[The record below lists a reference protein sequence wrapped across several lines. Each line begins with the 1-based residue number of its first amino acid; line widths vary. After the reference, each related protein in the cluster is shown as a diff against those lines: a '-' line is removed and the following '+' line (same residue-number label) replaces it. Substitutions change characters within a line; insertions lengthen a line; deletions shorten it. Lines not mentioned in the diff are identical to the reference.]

1 MSVRHTR
8 RAGLRSTPN
17 TPGSRT
23 PSAPTSTPPTNHDGY
38 RVGEAGYRRITVA
51 LFAAGVATFALI
63 YSTQALLPE
72 FPRAFSVSA
81 AQSTLS
87 VSLTTIGLGVALL
100 VAGPLSE
107 VVGRTRLIHL
117 SLAASAVVAV
127 ACAVAPT
134 WEVLLGLRLLQGV
147 TLAGLPAVATAYLR
161 EELHPGTHARAAG
174 VYIGGTAIGGM
185 TGRLV
190 TGPIADAADWRWA
203 LAAIA
208 AVGLVCALVVGLLL
222 PPSRNFVTAPA
233 GSGHL
238 TAMTRR
244 AVSDPA
250 LLALYAMGACSA
262 GAFVAVYNALG
273 FRLTSAPFDLGL
285 GAAGLVFLVYPIGT
299 LGSMVAG
306 RLADRFS
313 RRGVVPV
320 GCLITVAGVLL
331 TLAGSLPIVVL
342 GLAVMTAG
350 FFAVHGVASGW
361 VPTRAH
367 AGGVAAGQAASLYLF
382 AYYLGASLFGSLTGR
397 AWTVGAW
404 PAVVQLASALVV
416 VSGLLAVWLRH
427 TPSLDPLRR

>member
-1 MSVRHTR
+1 MPATDTTEAAVV
-8 RAGLRSTPN
+8 
-17 TPGSRT
+17 GSA
-23 PSAPTSTPPTNHDGY
+23 APDHDGY
-38 RVGEAGYRRITVA
+38 RIGEAGYRRITAA

-100 VAGPLSE
+100 VAGPVSE

-190 TGPIADAADWRWA
+190 TGLVADVAGWRWA

-208 AVGLVCALVVGLLL
+208 VVGLGCVVVVRLLL
-222 PPSRNFVTAPA
+222 PASRHFVAVPA
-233 GSGHL
+233 SVGRL
-238 TAMTRR
+238 AAMTRR
-244 AVSDPA
+244 ALRDPA
-250 LLALYAMGACSA
+250 LLALYATGACSV
-262 GAFVAVYNALG
+262 GAFVAVFNALG

-285 GAAGLVFLVYPIGT
+285 GTAGLVFLVYPIGT

-320 GCLITVAGVLL
+320 GCLVFLAGVLL
-331 TLAGSLPIVVL
+331 TLPASLPLVVL

-361 VPTRAH
+361 VATRAH

-382 AYYLGASLFGSLTGR
+382 AYYLGSSVFGSLTGR
-397 AWTVGAW
+397 AWTLGAW
-404 PAVVQLASALVV
+404 PAVVLLASALVV
-416 VSGLLAVWLRH
+416 VTGGFALWLRH
-427 TPSLDPLRR
+427 TPSLDPVRR

>member
-1 MSVRHTR
+1 MPATDTVG
-8 RAGLRSTPN
+8 AAVV
-17 TPGSRT
+17 GSA
-23 PSAPTSTPPTNHDGY
+23 APHHDGY
-38 RVGEAGYRRITVA
+38 RVGEPGYRRITAA

-87 VSLTTIGLGVALL
+87 VSLTTIGLGGSLL
-100 VAGPLSE
+100 VAGPVSE

-190 TGPIADAADWRWA
+190 TGPIADLAGWRWA

-208 AVGLVCALVVGLLL
+208 VVGLGCVVVVRLLL
-222 PPSRNFVTAPA
+222 PASRHFVAVPA
-233 GSGHL
+233 SVGRL
-238 TAMTRR
+238 AAMTRR
-244 AVSDPA
+244 ALGDPA
-250 LLALYAMGACSA
+250 LLALYATGACSV
-262 GAFVAVYNALG
+262 GAFVAVFNALG

-320 GCLITVAGVLL
+320 GCLVFVAGVLL
-331 TLAGSLPIVVL
+331 TLPASLPVVVL

-361 VPTRAH
+361 VATRAH

-382 AYYLGASLFGSLTGR
+382 AYYLGSSVFGSLTGR

-404 PAVVQLASALVV
+404 PAVVLLASTLVV
-416 VSGLLAVWLRH
+416 ITGLLALWLRR
-427 TPSLDPLRR
+427 TPSRDPVRR

>member
-1 MSVRHTR
+1 MPATDTTEAAVVGF
-8 RAGLRSTPN
+8 A
-17 TPGSRT
+17 
-23 PSAPTSTPPTNHDGY
+23 APQHHDGY
-38 RVGEAGYRRITVA
+38 RVGEAGYRRITAA

-100 VAGPLSE
+100 VAGPVSE

-190 TGPIADAADWRWA
+190 TGPIADLAGWRWA

-208 AVGLVCALVVGLLL
+208 VVGLGCVVVVRLLL
-222 PPSRNFVTAPA
+222 PASRHFVAVPA
-233 GSGHL
+233 SAGRL
-238 TAMTRR
+238 AAMTRR
-244 AVSDPA
+244 ALRDPA
-250 LLALYAMGACSA
+250 LLALYATGACSV
-262 GAFVAVYNALG
+262 GAFVAVFNALG

-320 GCLITVAGVLL
+320 GCLVFLAGVLL
-331 TLAGSLPIVVL
+331 TLPASLPLVVL

-361 VPTRAH
+361 VATRAH

-382 AYYLGASLFGSLTGR
+382 AYYLGSSVFGSLTGR

-404 PAVVQLASALVV
+404 PAVVLLASALVV
-416 VSGLLAVWLRH
+416 VTGGIALWLRR

>member
-1 MSVRHTR
+1 MPATDTTEAAVV
-8 RAGLRSTPN
+8 
-17 TPGSRT
+17 GSA
-23 PSAPTSTPPTNHDGY
+23 APHHDGY
-38 RVGEAGYRRITVA
+38 RIGEAGYRRITAA

-100 VAGPLSE
+100 VAGPVSE

-190 TGPIADAADWRWA
+190 TGPVADLAGWRWA

-208 AVGLVCALVVGLLL
+208 VVGLGCVVVVRLLL
-222 PPSRNFVTAPA
+222 PASRHFVAVPA
-233 GSGHL
+233 SAGRL
-238 TAMTRR
+238 AAMTRR
-244 AVSDPA
+244 ALRDPA
-250 LLALYAMGACSA
+250 LLALYATGACSV
-262 GAFVAVYNALG
+262 GAFVAVFNALG

-285 GAAGLVFLVYPIGT
+285 GTAGLVFLVYPIGT

-320 GCLITVAGVLL
+320 GCLVFLAGVLL
-331 TLAGSLPIVVL
+331 TLPASLPLVVL

-361 VPTRAH
+361 VATRAH

-382 AYYLGASLFGSLTGR
+382 AYYLGSSVFGSLTGR

-404 PAVVQLASALVV
+404 PAVVLLASALVV
-416 VSGLLAVWLRH
+416 VTGGIALWLRR

>member
-1 MSVRHTR
+1 MPATDTTEAAVV
-8 RAGLRSTPN
+8 
-17 TPGSRT
+17 GSA
-23 PSAPTSTPPTNHDGY
+23 APHHDGY
-38 RVGEAGYRRITVA
+38 RIGEAGYRRITAA

-100 VAGPLSE
+100 VAGPVSE

-190 TGPIADAADWRWA
+190 TGLVADVAGWRWA

-208 AVGLVCALVVGLLL
+208 VVGLGCVVVVRLLL
-222 PPSRNFVTAPA
+222 PASRHFVAVPA
-233 GSGHL
+233 RVGRL
-238 TAMTRR
+238 AAMTRR
-244 AVSDPA
+244 ALRDPA
-250 LLALYAMGACSA
+250 LLSLCAIGACSV
-262 GAFVAVYNALG
+262 GAFVAVFNALG

-285 GAAGLVFLVYPIGT
+285 GTAGLVFLVYPIGT

-320 GCLITVAGVLL
+320 GCLVFLAGVLL
-331 TLAGSLPIVVL
+331 TLPASLPLVVL

-361 VPTRAH
+361 VATRAH

-382 AYYLGASLFGSLTGR
+382 AYYLGSSVFGSLTGR

-404 PAVVQLASALVV
+404 PAVVLLASALVV
-416 VSGLLAVWLRH
+416 VTGGLALWLRR
-427 TPSLDPLRR
+427 TPSLDPVRR